1 MPYISIFQPITQNRL
16 LFTLQRYEF
25 FSKSQL
31 NYSDIIGT
39 IRCCLPYKATNF
51 SANHNLP
58 LEYYFVID
66 VIYYLAPPKF
76 RKVKHSG
83 ISKVKQPTKYSII
96 QEM

>member
-1 MPYISIFQPITQNRL
+1 MSYISIFQSITQNLL

-25 FSKSQL
+25 FSKSQRM
-31 NYSDIIGT
+31 S
-39 IRCCLPYKATNF
+39 
-51 SANHNLP
+51 

-96 QEM
+96 KEMWWKNR